1 MALILTF
8 LGKGGT
14 GRTTMAIAAAKRFAS
29 QGRRVLLAASDPS
42 PALGLML
49 GAELGPDP
57 QEVAPN
63 LKVLQFQMAVL
74 LERGWEEL
82 KKLEAQYVRTPFFKA
97 VYGQELGVL
106 PGMDSVLTMN
116 AMREYQASGQYD
128 VIIYDGNGDQTT
140 LRAIG
145 SPEIVSWYIRRFR
158 QVFADSDLGRTLS
171 PFVQPVTSAVLNVD
185 WSSDNFSQPLGQFNQ
200 LLDKWKDALADPNRV
215 VAYLVT
221 TGNPTAVAAAR
232 YLWGS
237 AQQVGLI
244 VGGVILNQAIVT
256 DTFAAEMASTLQE
269 LYATYERESSVS
281 ETVAAQFAP
290 LPVSSVPFRTGD
302 NWQSLS
308 DALPD
313 FSQADR
319 APKPISINVADR
331 QVSLF
336 LPGFDKKQIKL
347 TQYGPEV
354 TIEAGDQ
361 RRNIFLPPQLSG
373 KPVKGAKFQNQ
384 YLIISF
390 G

>member
-49 GAELGPDP
+49 GAEIGPDP
-57 QEVAPN
+57 TEIAPN

-128 VIIYDGNGDQTT
+128 VIIYDGDGDQTM

-145 SPEIVSWYIRRFR
+145 SPEILSWYIRRFR

-200 LLDKWKDALADPNRV
+200 LLDKWKDTLADANRA

-221 TGNPTAVAAAR
+221 TDNPVAVATAR

-244 VGGVILNQAIVT
+244 VGGVILNQAIAA
-256 DTFAAEMASTLQE
+256 DTL
-269 LYATYERESSVS
+269 SVD
-281 ETVAAQFAP
+281 AAQFAP
-290 LPVSSVPFRTGD
+290 LQVSSVPLRAGD
-302 NWQSLS
+302 DWQSLS